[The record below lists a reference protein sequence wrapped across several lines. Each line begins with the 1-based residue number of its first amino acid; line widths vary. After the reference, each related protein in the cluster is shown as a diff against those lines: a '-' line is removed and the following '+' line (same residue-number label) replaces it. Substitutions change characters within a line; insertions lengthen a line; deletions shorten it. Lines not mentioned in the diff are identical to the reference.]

1 MSGRF
6 AGRAIQIAGSTG
18 IAAATADR
26 LAAEGAAIF
35 VVSRTPGHCRDL
47 IERLVGGGG
56 RAAYLAGDLTDES
69 TAPQAVEGCVR
80 AFGRV
85 DGGFNVA
92 GISGR
97 RYGDGPIHEATAD
110 GWDATLDTNVKSAF
124 FLCRALVRQMLTQ
137 EPRPTGERGVILN
150 MSSVLAFSPSPTL
163 FGTHAYAA
171 SKGAIIAMS
180 RSIAS
185 YYVRSRI
192 RVNVIA
198 PALTRTP
205 MSRRAQN
212 DPAVRD
218 YVARKQPLVGG
229 MLEPGDVA
237 SVAAFLLSDDARAIT
252 GEVVT
257 VDGGWVVT
265 EA

>member
-1 MSGRF
+1 
-6 AGRAIQIAGSTG
+6 
-18 IAAATADR
+18 
-26 LAAEGAAIF
+26 
-35 VVSRTPGHCRDL
+35 
-47 IERLVGGGG
+47 
-56 RAAYLAGDLTDES
+56 
-69 TAPQAVEGCVR
+69 
-80 AFGRV
+80 
-85 DGGFNVA
+85 
-92 GISGR
+92 
-97 RYGDGPIHEATAD
+97 
-110 GWDATLDTNVKSAF
+110 
-124 FLCRALVRQMLTQ
+124 
-137 EPRPTGERGVILN
+137 
-150 MSSVLAFSPSPTL
+150 
-163 FGTHAYAA
+163 
-171 SKGAIIAMS
+171 
-180 RSIAS
+180 
-185 YYVRSRI
+185 
-192 RVNVIA
+192 VNVIA